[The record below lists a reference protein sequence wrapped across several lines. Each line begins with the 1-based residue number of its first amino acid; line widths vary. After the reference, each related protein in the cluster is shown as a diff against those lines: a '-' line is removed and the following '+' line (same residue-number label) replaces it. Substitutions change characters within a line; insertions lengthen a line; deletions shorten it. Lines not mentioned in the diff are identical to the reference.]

1 MTLEFS
7 ATVSLLRRGRAAFV
21 YCSNPPVNAI
31 SRSIRTGLF
40 EALREIERNDEIAVG
55 IVICRG
61 KTFFAGAD
69 ITEFGQSDSHPT
81 WKELDLALDLSR
93 KPLIAAIHGTCFGG
107 GFELALACQFRIAV
121 PSAKFGFPEVKLGVI
136 PGGGG
141 TQRFPR
147 IAGFEA
153 ALDLIPT
160 GRIINAQEARKLGAI
175 DRIADGDL
183 EAGAAGFADS
193 ILAENRGKA
202 LPRARDNDTRVTEA
216 KAKPQMFESARA
228 VARKRA
234 RGAQAPLHAISA
246 IENALRLDFDS
257 AMQAEVEIFRACE
270 KSDQHRA
277 LSYLFFAER
286 EARRVPDL
294 PAETRT
300 RKIEKVAVIGGGT
313 MGRGIALALVDKDIP
328 VTVIEVSEPA
338 RQKALES
345 ICREIEGS
353 VAKGRLTEQ
362 EGKARLGRID
372 SAASLSAAADADLII
387 EAVFEDMATKTQLLA
402 SLEKIA
408 KKDAVIASNT
418 SNLDIDML
426 ARATSRAGDVVGL
439 HFFSPANIMK
449 LLEIV
454 RGGQTSPEVLATV
467 LAFAKRIE
475 KQTVVAR
482 VCDGFIANRI
492 FDQYWRQTRFLVE
505 EGASPYEID
514 KALYDF
520 GMPMGPFA
528 VSDLVGLDV
537 SARIRKNRKA
547 SLPTGARLDTIEDEL
562 AESGRWGQK
571 NGLGWY
577 RYEAGTRTG
586 VPDPEVLAAV
596 DAYRKREG
604 FAPRRISADEI
615 IERCI
620 YALVNE
626 GAKEIEEGIAIRFS
640 DIDVAAVYGF
650 GFPSYRGG
658 PMHYA
663 EQIGLKTVAAR
674 VEAFHAS
681 KGYWWKPSRLLL
693 DLAKSD
699 RRFSER

>member
-21 YCSNPPVNAI
+21 YCANPPVNAI
-31 SRSIRTGLF
+31 SRSVRTGLF

-61 KTFFAGAD
+61 RTFFAGAD

-160 GRIINAQEARKLGAI
+160 GRIISAQEARKLGAI
-175 DRIADGDL
+175 DKIADGDL
-183 EAGAAGFADS
+183 EADAASFADS

-202 LPRARDNDTRVTEA
+202 LPRARDNAARIEEV
-216 KAKPQMFESARA
+216 KAKPQIFEDARA

-234 RGAQAPLHAISA
+234 RGSQAPLDAISA

-328 VTVIEVSEPA
+328 TKVIEVSEPA
-338 RQKALES
+338 RQKAQES
-345 ICREIEGS
+345 IRREIEGS

-372 SAASLSAAADADLII
+372 SAASLAAAADADLII
-387 EAVFEDMATKTQLLA
+387 EAVFEDMATKTELLA

-408 KKDAVIASNT
+408 KKDAIIASNT
-418 SNLDIDML
+418 SNLDIDVL

-467 LAFAKRIE
+467 LAFAKRID
-475 KQTVVAR
+475 KQAVVAR

-547 SLPTGARLDTIEDEL
+547 SLPIGARLDTIEDEL

-577 RYEAGTRTG
+577 RYEAGARTG

-604 FAPRRISADEI
+604 FSPRRISADEI

-626 GAKEIEEGIAIRFS
+626 GAKEIEEGIAIRSS

-681 KGYWWKPSRLLL
+681 KGYWWKPSRMLL
-693 DLAKSD
+693 DLAKSG
-699 RRFSER
+699 RHFSER